1 MKDLV
6 SQVDSDVDAF
16 VETHQGPLADRLFYS
31 LSSAA
36 DHSILWHAI
45 GITAAVVRRDK
56 RFAFRFALALGLES
70 ALTNGVIK
78 PMVGRVRPETDDGP
92 LPHGLR
98 RPKTSS
104 FPSGHAT
111 SAFMATSVLA
121 NGARAP
127 RKVLLGMLAAAV
139 ASSRVYTRMHHAS
152 DVAAGTVLGLGFGA
166 IAKRYIRL
174 RSHLA

>member
-1 MKDLV
+1 MKDFV
-6 SQVDSDVDAF
+6 KTIDARVDDF
-16 VETHQGPLADRLFYS
+16 VEAHQHPAADRVFYA

-45 GITAAVVRRDK
+45 GVTAAVMRRDK
-56 RFAFRFALALGLES
+56 RFAVRFALALGIES
-70 ALTNGVIK
+70 AVTNGLIK

-121 NGARAP
+121 NGARFP
-127 RKVLLGMLAAAV
+127 RKVLLRVLASAV

-152 DVAAGTVLGLGFGA
+152 DVAAGTALGLGFGV
-166 IAKRYIRL
+166 IARRYIRL
-174 RSHLA
+174 RSHQG